1 MFKKLVMALNAG
13 NFKMPEKV
21 GSSDQ
26 NSLTLEEIQLILQL
40 IRSSTFKGEHVEIIY
55 NTALK
60 LQNQYKTLQQ
70 IKK

>member
-13 NFKMPEKV
+13 NYRIPEKV
-21 GSSDQ
+21 GPSDQ
-26 NSLTLEEIQLILQL
+26 NNLTLEEIQLILQL
-40 IRSSTFKGEHVEIIY
+40 IRSSTFKGEHVEIVY

>member
-13 NFKMPEKV
+13 NYRIPEKV
-21 GSSDQ
+21 GPSDQ